1 MTKILITAT
10 VAFLAFGL
18 ATRSLAEPG
27 PIGRWLM
34 DQPVSLW
41 DQGLS
46 RMQERANDATA
57 SMSRDMKIGAFAV
70 LRYDWDNNEIGIDV
84 FVMDNF
90 NPGTLENCNKHRR
103 SFIQGL
109 MGVPP
114 EHLNQRTAETI
125 FPIQVNSWF
134 SHFGYKGNSRDEN
147 LAKKLARI
155 IFVQVRLTTEDSIV
169 ICRDR
174 ILSFDAPSKPAA
186 SN

>member
-1 MTKILITAT
+1 MTKLLITAA
-10 VAFLAFGL
+10 VSFLAFGL

-46 RMQERANDATA
+46 RMQERAKDATA
-57 SMSRDMKIGAFAV
+57 SMSQNMKISAFAV
-70 LRYDWDNNEIGIDV
+70 LRYDWDNNEIGINV
-84 FVMDNF
+84 FVVDNF
-90 NPGTLENCNKHRR
+90 NPGTHENCNKHRR

-114 EHLNQRTAETI
+114 EHLNQQTAETI
-125 FPIQVNSWF
+125 FPVQVDLWF
-134 SHFGYKGNSRDEN
+134 SHFGYKKNSRDE
-147 LAKKLARI
+147 KLAEKLSRI
-155 IFVQVRLTTEDSIV
+155 IFVQVRLTAKDRIV